1 MARLV
6 SFIYS
11 FTTTTIYRAHLYPAL
26 SRSGWTHM
34 IYEDIVDH
42 NLVLRSQKM
51 EYLDFKHLMH
61 GNKDAGP
68 LSIAL
73 TLNKD
78 SPVSIVLYSC

>member
-1 MARLV
+1 
-6 SFIYS
+6 
-11 FTTTTIYRAHLYPAL
+11 
-26 SRSGWTHM
+26 M

-78 SPVSIVLYSC
+78 SPVSIVLYAC